1 MKKKKNNFLLFL
13 YIKVLTFIYLNDN
26 MYITEE
32 EERVKDM
39 GKIILKE
46 NNNLIN
52 KQIIDRYL
60 NYIDV
65 CSNTSRAYEVGLR
78 QFTEYIKEKGINIPT
93 RDNIIEYRDYL
104 IEKHKPKTVNLY
116 LTALKNFYSW
126 LEYEEI
132 TKNITKNIKNIKLES
147 IHLKRGLSK
156 EEIVDVLNSC
166 KDLRET
172 LLIKLMITCA
182 LRVNEVCNIQLSDFF
197 NDNGVVMLKVLGKGR
212 QGLKQDV
219 VKIDDRIYELIKEY
233 VNQYGI
239 KDYLFVSTSNNSLGK
254 SISTTAMRKIV
265 NNIFKRANLDMEM
278 LSPHSTRH
286 TSVELALESG
296 LSIQEV
302 SQMVRHKNI
311 QTTIVYSKELE
322 KRNSKF
328 ANVLA
333 DMIF

>member
-1 MKKKKNNFLLFL
+1 MQN
-13 YIKVLTFIYLNDN
+13 VLTNSDNNDIIFI
-26 MYITEE
+26 TRK
-32 EERVKDM
+32 ERVKDM
-39 GKIILKE
+39 EKMIFKE
-46 NNNLIN
+46 NNNLMN
-52 KQIIDRYL
+52 KKIVARFL
-60 NYIDV
+60 EYIDV
-65 CSNTSRAYEVGLR
+65 SGNTSRAYEVGLK
-78 QFTEYIKEKGINIPT
+78 QFAEYINEKDINMPT
-93 RDNIIEYRDYL
+93 RENIIEYREYL
-104 IEKHKPKTVNLY
+104 MKNYKPKTVNLY
-116 LTALKNFYSW
+116 LTSLKNFYSW

-132 TKNITKNIKNIKLES
+132 TKNITKNIKNIKLET
-147 IHLKRGLSK
+147 IHLKRGLSR

-166 KDLRET
+166 RDLRET

-182 LRVNEVCNIQLSDFF
+182 LRINEVCNIQLSDFF
-197 NDNGVVMLKVLGKGR
+197 NDNGVVMLKILGKGR

-219 VKIDDRIYELIKEY
+219 VKIDDRIYQMIKEY
-233 VNQYGI
+233 VEQYGI

-278 LSPHSTRH
+278 ISPHSTRH

-296 LSIQEV
+296 MSIQEV

-322 KRNSKF
+322 KRNSNF

-333 DMIF
+333 DIVF